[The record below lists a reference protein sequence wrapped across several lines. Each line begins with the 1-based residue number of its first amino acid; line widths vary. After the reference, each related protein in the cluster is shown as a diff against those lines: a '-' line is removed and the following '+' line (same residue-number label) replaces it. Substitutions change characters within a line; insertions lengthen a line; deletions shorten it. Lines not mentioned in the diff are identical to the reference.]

1 MAYSLDPT
9 LLRAIEKEEREMTD
23 LQHITERKLGGDIS
37 FFGDDPKIRSFQ
49 YDIALSSL
57 IQMKDYF
64 DSMQMPTQV
73 SLRQFCNDWA
83 TTKISALDAEKG
95 DRIFIMSNRIRTLE
109 VEKEERE
116 KMLKDM
122 SIDIRRVNEFK
133 ERIREFS
140 KRDKEWKDKDE
151 KSKVEIEK
159 LEQKC
164 DEAQVFINLF
174 LYINFYDFDS
184 NL

>member
-1 MAYSLDPT
+1 
-9 LLRAIEKEEREMTD
+9 MTD

-73 SLRQFCNDWA
+73 SMRQFCNDWA

-95 DRIFIMSNRIRTLE
+95 DRIFVLTNRIRALE
-109 VEKEERE
+109 AEKEERD
-116 KMLKDM
+116 KSMKDM
-122 SIDIRRVNEFK
+122 GIDIRRVTEFK
-133 ERIREFS
+133 ERIKEFS
-140 KRDKEWKDKDE
+140 RRDKEWKDKDE
-151 KSKVEIEK
+151 KSKASIQK
-159 LEQKC
+159 LEHKFN
-164 DEAQVFINLF
+164 EVQVKLF
-174 LYINFYDFDS
+174 LFYLLLFY
-184 NL
+184 LLLFYLF